1 MVKKLFL
8 ILFLLLLL
16 LQGCAPAENK
26 AESAPSP
33 AAQTLARYLQA
44 LVDKDEATLTSLS
57 CPDWEP
63 NALLE
68 LDAFQAVET
77 KLEGLSCQQTG
88 EEGDEAWVVCEGKIL
103 ATYAEEVQEF
113 DLGKRTYR
121 LISQDGDW
129 LVCGY

>member
-8 ILFLLLLL
+8 ILFLLLPL
-16 LQGCAPAENK
+16 LQGCAPAKNE

-88 EEGDEAWVVCEGKIL
+88 EEGDEVWVVCAGKIL
-103 ATYAEEVQEF
+103 ATYSDEVQEF

-121 LISQDGDW
+121 LIQQDGDW